1 LSALLRPNLR
11 LGTVDY
17 VWRWLSADP
26 REVVDLAG
34 AGALAAGVDERHLGD
49 ELRRWRGI
57 VARRRLVALA
67 RRHAAV
73 AVGLAALLEVLVLID
88 VFPQWVVVAVPLA
101 VFVASVAFFA
111 SRGPS
116 PFGLAR
122 LLDDKLGLN
131 DRLATALEIEAR
143 GGQESPLERRTVA
156 DAAGL
161 LAAGRED
168 WHASPARAGRH
179 DWSVLGGVVLALAV
193 VVAIALATGGS
204 SSQAPTQALGPKGGA
219 GAPGSPNERKK
230 KREEEE
236 TRPHKQ
242 LAPTGKLHKIEGKRR
257 TEISPVQTQNQGY
270 QQIPQ
275 GKGSGRK
282 GKAAEAKAGG
292 KSAKSGTVGKA
303 KEGADAQGGKHG
315 SPNNGK
321 GPSTESNK
329 EKEHPTVG
337 FSVKGQKK
345 HKGSGRKGSSEVSG
359 AGTKKSNPNG
369 QGDETTASS
378 QAAPKSGTPTGAGKA
393 GGEQGNNQQGHT
405 SQITGQASQ
414 AVKIQPGY
422 APARSTKGGKEKSKA
437 PGNEE
442 GAGGKA
448 RTAQVT
454 GATQV
459 GEEFSFVPAAG
470 GAVPGASAGLQQNYL
485 ESLKWVARL
494 PW

>member
-1 LSALLRPNLR
+1 LR

-34 AGALAAGVDERHLGD
+34 GGALAAGVEERDLGD

-67 RRHAAV
+67 RRHAAL
-73 AVGLAALLEVLVLID
+73 ALGLAALLEVLALID
-88 VFPQWVVVAVPLA
+88 VLPQWAVAAVPLA
-101 VFVASVAFFA
+101 YFVVAVVVFAVQ
-111 SRGPS
+111 GPT

-143 GGQESPLERRTVA
+143 GGEESPLERRTVA

-168 WHASPARAGRH
+168 WHASPAPAGRH
-179 DWSVLGGVVLALAV
+179 DWSLLGGVVLALGV

-204 SSQAPTQALGPKGGA
+204 SSSTSNQALGPNGGA
-219 GAPGSPNERKK
+219 GAPGSPNEHQRKK
-230 KREEEE
+230 GAKKKGE
-236 TRPHKQ
+236 KQ
-242 LAPTGKLHKIEGKRR
+242 AAPTGKLHKIEGKKRA
-257 TEISPVQTQNQGY
+257 EISPVQTQDQGY

-275 GKGSGRK
+275 GKASGRK
-282 GKAAEAKAGG
+282 GKAATAKGTGKAGKKG
-292 KSAKSGTVGKA
+292 QTGGRITNGSKN
-303 KEGADAQGGKHG
+303 QGGKQS

-321 GPSTESNK
+321 GPSTNPSG

-369 QGDETTASS
+369 QGDESTASA
-378 QAAPKSGTPTGAGKA
+378 QEAPKSGTPTGAGKA
-393 GGEQGNNQQGHT
+393 GGEQGNNQQGHAT
-405 SQITGQASQ
+405 QIKGQASQ
-414 AVKIQPGY
+414 SVKIQPGY
-422 APARSTKGGKEKSKA
+422 APSRSTKGGKERNKA
-437 PGNEE
+437 GNEE

-459 GEEFSFVPAAG
+459 GNEFSFVPAAG

>member
-1 LSALLRPNLR
+1 M
-11 LGTVDY
+11 D
-17 VWRWLSADP
+17 D
-26 REVVDLAG
+26 
-34 AGALAAGVDERHLGD
+34 RHLGD

-73 AVGLAALLEVLVLID
+73 ALGLAAVLEVLALVGL
-88 VFPQWVVVAVPLA
+88 FPQWVVVAVPLA
-101 VFVASVAFFA
+101 AFLVSVTVFAF
-111 SRGPS
+111 RGPS

-143 GGQESPLERRTVA
+143 GGQENPLERRTVA

-168 WHASPARAGRH
+168 WHARPARAGRH

-204 SSQAPTQALGPKGGA
+204 SSSTATQALGPSGGPA
-219 GAPGSPNERKK
+219 GAGSPNEQHKGHAKK
-230 KREEEE
+230 PE
-236 TRPHKQ
+236 KQ

-257 TEISPVQTQNQGY
+257 AEVSPVQTQNQGY

-275 GKGSGRK
+275 GKSAGRK
-282 GKAAEAKAGG
+282 GKAAATKGSGKAGKKGQAAGNVTKGSNTQAG
-292 KSAKSGTVGKA
+292 KQSSAN
-303 KEGADAQGGKHG
+303 D
-315 SPNNGK
+315 GK
-321 GPSTESNK
+321 GPSTNPNG

-369 QGDETTASS
+369 QGDETSASA
-378 QAAPKSGTPTGAGKA
+378 QEAPKAGTPTGAGKA

-422 APARSTKGGKEKSKA
+422 APSRSTKGGKEKNKA
-437 PGNEE
+437 PGNEV

>member
-1 LSALLRPNLR
+1 
-11 LGTVDY
+11 

-34 AGALAAGVDERHLGD
+34 AGALAAGADERHLGE

-73 AVGLAALLEVLVLID
+73 ALGLAAVLEALALLGA
-88 VFPQWVVVAVPLA
+88 FPQWVVVAVPLA
-101 VFVASVAFFA
+101 TFLVAVTVLAF
-111 SRGPS
+111 RGPS

-143 GGQESPLERRTVA
+143 GGQENPLERRTVA

-168 WHASPARAGRH
+168 WRASAARAGRD
-179 DWSVLGGVVLALAV
+179 DWSVLGGVVLALAA
-193 VVAIALATGGS
+193 VVAIGLATGGS
-204 SSQAPTQALGPKGGA
+204 PSRTPTQALGPNGGA
-219 GAPGSPNERKK
+219 GAAGAPAEHHEKQAKK
-230 KREEEE
+230 PEK
-236 TRPHKQ
+236 H
-242 LAPTGKLHKIEGKRR
+242 LAPTGKLHKVEGKKRP
-257 TEISPVQTQNQGY
+257 EASAVQSQDQGY

-275 GKGSGRK
+275 GKSATRR
-282 GKAAEAKAGG
+282 GKAAATKGSGKAGKKG
-292 KSAKSGTVGKA
+292 QAAGNVSK
-303 KEGADAQGGKHG
+303 GADTKGGKQG
-315 SPNNGK
+315 SPNNGR
-321 GPSTESNK
+321 GPSTPSE

-337 FSVKGQKK
+337 FSVKGQKQ

-369 QGDETTASS
+369 QGDESTAGAQES
-378 QAAPKSGTPTGAGKA
+378 PRSGTPTGAGKA
-393 GGEQGNNQQGHT
+393 GGEQGNGRQGHAT
-405 SQITGQASQ
+405 QIKGQASQ

-422 APARSTKGGKEKSKA
+422 APSRSAKGGRERNKA
-437 PGNEE
+437 GDEE

-448 RTAQVT
+448 RTGQVT
-454 GATQV
+454 GATQT

-485 ESLKWVARL
+485 EALKWVARL

>member
-1 LSALLRPNLR
+1 M
-11 LGTVDY
+11 
-17 VWRWLSADP
+17 WRWLSADP

-34 AGALAAGVDERHLGD
+34 AGALATGVDERHLGE

-67 RRHAAV
+67 RRHGAV
-73 AVGLAALLEVLVLID
+73 ALGLAAVLEVLALLD
-88 VFPQWVVVAVPLA
+88 LFPQWVVVAVPLA
-101 VFVASVAFFA
+101 VFLVSVAVFA
-111 SRGPS
+111 SQGPS

-131 DRLATALEIEAR
+131 DRLATALEIGAR

-168 WHASPARAGRH
+168 WHASAARAGRY
-179 DWSVLGGVVLALAV
+179 DWSVLGGVVMALAV

-204 SSQAPTQALGPKGGA
+204 SSPTPTQALGPNGGA
-219 GAPGSPNERKK
+219 GAVGGPNANHKK
-230 KREEEE
+230 KAEKKS
-236 TRPHKQ
+236 PQKP
-242 LAPTGKLHKIEGKRR
+242 LAPTGKLHKVEGKKRP
-257 TEISPVQTQNQGY
+257 EISSVQTQNQGY

-275 GKGSGRK
+275 GKESGRK
-282 GKAAEAKAGG
+282 GKAATGKGGNGEPKGQAGRATKG
-292 KSAKSGTVGKA
+292 SNTQSNNHK
-303 KEGADAQGGKHG
+303 G

-321 GPSTESNK
+321 GPSTEGNK

-345 HKGSGRKGSSEVSG
+345 HKGSGRKGASEVSG
-359 AGTKKSNPNG
+359 AGAKKSSPNG
-369 QGDETTASS
+369 QQDETTASS
-378 QAAPKSGTPTGAGKA
+378 QAAPKGGTPTGAGKA
-393 GGEQGNNQQGHT
+393 GGEQGNSRQGHVNPV
-405 SQITGQASQ
+405 TGQASQ

-422 APARSTKGGKEKSKA
+422 APSRSRKGGKEKNKA